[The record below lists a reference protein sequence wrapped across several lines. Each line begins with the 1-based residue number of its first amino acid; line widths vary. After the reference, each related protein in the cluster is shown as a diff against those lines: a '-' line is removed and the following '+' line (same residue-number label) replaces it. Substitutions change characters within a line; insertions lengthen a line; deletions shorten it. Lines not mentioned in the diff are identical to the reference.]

1 MAASGTIEIGG
12 KPYTWTSPTF
22 EALEQIE
29 ESGHRILDPA
39 FFGSFRGRTHLLAA
53 CLKEHHPTINAG
65 VLRKELRGVDFER
78 VWAVICQAIPLW
90 ELPKASKTPGADT
103 SSDSATDSGDGDQ
116 AKPEAS
122 E

>member
-1 MAASGTIEIGG
+1 MAATGTIEIGG
-12 KPYTWTSPTF
+12 TPYTWTSPTF

-29 ESGHRILDPA
+29 ASGHRILDPA

-78 VWAVICQAIPLW
+78 VWTVICQAIPLW
-90 ELPKASKTPGADT
+90 ELPKASKQTGDDT
-103 SSDSATDSGDGDQ
+103 SSDSATDSGDGDHP
-116 AKPEAS
+116 KPDESA
-122 E
+122 